1 MREENEMLLKEMT
14 ETKLKNIALERAS
27 YDLMQS
33 QDFMAHFQRENDNLK
48 HEITSLE
55 TQIKQKDEE
64 ISSFEKNLKENLQ
77 LHDEKINEFESLEG
91 KFLLVNAENERL
103 LHVLRDLESEIQGY
117 SRDFISKQQIQAE
130 IDEIMR
136 KFLRERELFEGQL
149 EKLID
154 ENKELLRENEEN
166 KRMNDNYLRL
176 LNEKDN
182 NKEIN
187 ERYSVLSAENKRLI
201 DVIEEKEKK
210 TTEEKDYYKKML
222 EEKEKFHEI
231 DSLKEKIAL
240 LTTENQRILGLVEEK
255 DRKINEAQKDREIYL
270 KKIQE
275 NRDVID
281 KVKVSPNYELHNYE
295 LQGLQ
300 AKLVLI
306 NAENDRLFE
315 IIEEKDNEIE
325 NLVRKSIQP
334 PNISE
339 ETTRLYRELDKLRE
353 ENARIKIQSE
363 GRNSHVLQ
371 ESRHFKENLS
381 ENNQYVFLLILVLFF
396 VLFLK
401 IFRLKVKLKDYKKKI
416 QA

>member
-1 MREENEMLLKEMT
+1 MLLKEMT

-33 QDFMAHFQRENDNLK
+33 QDFMVHFQRENDNLK
-48 HEITSLE
+48 QEIASLE

-64 ISSFEKNLKENLQ
+64 IASFEKNLKENFQ

-117 SRDFISKQQIQAE
+117 SRDFISKQQIQVE

-154 ENKELLRENEEN
+154 ENKDLLRENEET
-166 KRMNDNYLRL
+166 KRMNDNYLRI
-176 LNEKDN
+176 LNENENK
-182 NKEIN
+182 KEIN

-210 TTEEKDYYKKML
+210 SIEEKDYYKKML

-231 DSLKEKIAL
+231 DSLKEQIAF
-240 LTTENQRILGLVEEK
+240 LTTENQRILSLVDEK
-255 DRKINEAQKDREIYL
+255 NRKINEGQRDIEIYM
-270 KKIQE
+270 KQIQE
-275 NRDVID
+275 SRDIID
-281 KVKVSPNYELHNYE
+281 KGKVSPKYELHNYE

-300 AKLVLI
+300 AKMVLI

-325 NLVRKSIQP
+325 NLIREKEKSIKP
-334 PNISE
+334 SNISE

-353 ENARIKIQSE
+353 ENARIKVQSE
-363 GRNSHVLQ
+363 GRNSNVLQ
-371 ESRHFKENLS
+371 ESRQFKENLS
-381 ENNQYVFLLILVLFF
+381 ENNQYVFFILLFF
-396 VLFLK
+396 WYFFK
-401 IFRLKVKLKDYKKKI
+401 FID
-416 QA
+416 

>member
-1 MREENEMLLKEMT
+1 
-14 ETKLKNIALERAS
+14 
-27 YDLMQS
+27 MQS
-33 QDFMAHFQRENDNLK
+33 QDFMIHFQRENDNLK
-48 HEITSLE
+48 QEIVSLE

-77 LHDEKINEFESLEG
+77 LHDDKINEFESLLE

-103 LHVLRDLESEIQGY
+103 LHVLKDLESEIQGY
-117 SRDFISKQQIQAE
+117 SRDFISKQQIQVE

-154 ENKELLRENEEN
+154 ENKDLLRENEET
-166 KRMNDNYLRL
+166 KRMNDNYIRI
-176 LNEKDN
+176 LNENENK
-182 NKEIN
+182 KEIN

-210 TTEEKDYYKKML
+210 SIEEKDYYKKML

-231 DSLKEKIAL
+231 DSLKEQIAF
-240 LTTENQRILGLVEEK
+240 LTTENQRILSLVDEK
-255 DRKINEAQKDREIYL
+255 NRKINEGQRDIEIYM
-270 KKIQE
+270 KQIQE
-275 NRDVID
+275 SRDIID
-281 KVKVSPNYELHNYE
+281 KGKASPKYELHNYE

-300 AKLVLI
+300 AKMVLI

-325 NLVRKSIQP
+325 NLIREKEKSIKP
-334 PNISE
+334 SNISE

-353 ENARIKIQSE
+353 ENARIKVQSE
-363 GRNSHVLQ
+363 GRNSNVLQ
-371 ESRHFKENLS
+371 ESRQFKENLS
-381 ENNQYVFLLILVLFF
+381 ENNQYVFFILLFF
-396 VLFLK
+396 WYFFK
-401 IFRLKVKLKDYKKKI
+401 FID
-416 QA
+416 

>member
-33 QDFMAHFQRENDNLK
+33 QDFMIHFQRENDNLK
-48 HEITSLE
+48 QEIVSLE

-77 LHDEKINEFESLEG
+77 LHDDKINEFESLLE

-103 LHVLRDLESEIQGY
+103 LHVLKDLESEIQGY
-117 SRDFISKQQIQAE
+117 SRDFISKQQIQVE

-154 ENKELLRENEEN
+154 ENKDLLRENEET
-166 KRMNDNYLRL
+166 KRMNDNYIRI
-176 LNEKDN
+176 LNENENK
-182 NKEIN
+182 KEIN

-201 DVIEEKEKK
+201 DVIEEKEKIAI
-210 TTEEKDYYKKML
+210 EEKNYYKKML

-231 DSLKEKIAL
+231 DSLKEQIAF
-240 LTTENQRILGLVEEK
+240 LTTENQRILSLVDEK
-255 DRKINEAQKDREIYL
+255 NRKINEGQRDIEIYM
-270 KKIQE
+270 KQIQE
-275 NRDVID
+275 SRDIID
-281 KVKVSPNYELHNYE
+281 KGKASPKYELHNYE

-300 AKLVLI
+300 AKMVLI

-325 NLVRKSIQP
+325 NLIREKEKSIKP
-334 PNISE
+334 SNISE

-353 ENARIKIQSE
+353 ENARIKVQSE
-363 GRNSHVLQ
+363 GRNSNVLQ
-371 ESRHFKENLS
+371 ESRQFKENLS
-381 ENNQYVFLLILVLFF
+381 ENNQYVFFILLFF
-396 VLFLK
+396 WYFFK
-401 IFRLKVKLKDYKKKI
+401 FID
-416 QA
+416 